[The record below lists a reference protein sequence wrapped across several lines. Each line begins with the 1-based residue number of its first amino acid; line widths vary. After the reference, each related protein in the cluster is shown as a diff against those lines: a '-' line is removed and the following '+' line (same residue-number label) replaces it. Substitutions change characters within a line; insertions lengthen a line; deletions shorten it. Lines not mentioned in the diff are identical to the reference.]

1 MSKRDVTLFAKGLEF
16 PEGPAFD
23 RKGNL
28 FIVDVHTADISK
40 ISTNGKVEKFVNT
53 GGHPNGAR
61 FHANGDLYVAEREKG
76 IIAVSPGGA
85 IRIVVDN
92 YQGKKFNGPNDLMFD
107 SDGNLYFT
115 DPHGSS
121 PANPIGC
128 IYRLS
133 TKGEITQIA
142 SGLPYPNGLVVCP
155 LPPGMPSPTGS
166 LMSSEGRDLF
176 VAITHKNRIIRFTID
191 ERGIPV
197 RSTIFSQ
204 LSGGWAG
211 PDGMAMDVAGN
222 LYVAHYSAGD
232 VLMLNSKGELIERVP
247 VGGSRPTNVAFGGPD
262 RKTLFVTETETG
274 CIYKFST
281 DHPGLP
287 LYGDVNVGK

>member
-1 MSKRDVTLFAKGLEF
+1 MSNRSVTLYATGFKH

-28 FIVDVHTADISK
+28 FVVNIQTADISK
-40 ISTNGKVEKFVNT
+40 ISTDGKVEKFVNT
-53 GGHPNGAR
+53 GGHPNGAKS
-61 FHANGDLYVAEREKG
+61 HTNGNLYVADREKG
-76 IIAVSPGGA
+76 IIAISPDGV
-85 IRIVVDN
+85 IRTIIDN

-107 SDGNLYFT
+107 SKGNLYFT

-128 IYRLS
+128 IYKLS
-133 TKGEITQIA
+133 AEGEITLIA
-142 SGLPYPNGLVVCP
+142 SGLPYPNGLVVNP
-155 LPPGMPSPTGS
+155 LPPGMVSPTGS
-166 LMSSEGRDLF
+166 LMSSGGRDLF
-176 VAITHKNRIIRFTID
+176 VAITHKNRILRFTLD
-191 ERGIPV
+191 ERGRPV

-232 VLMLNSKGELIERVP
+232 VLIINNKGEVIERVP

-262 RKTLFVTETETG
+262 RKILFVTEAETG
-274 CIYKFST
+274 SVYRFNT
-281 DHPGLP
+281 DYQGLP
-287 LYGDVNVGK
+287 LYGEM